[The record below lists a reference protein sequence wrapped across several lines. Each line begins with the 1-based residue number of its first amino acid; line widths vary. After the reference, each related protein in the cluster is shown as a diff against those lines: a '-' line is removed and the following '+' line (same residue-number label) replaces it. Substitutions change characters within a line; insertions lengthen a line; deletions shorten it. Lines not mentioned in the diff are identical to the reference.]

1 MQKQNKTLSQL
12 QKMFRNYHWETKQR
26 HKTKVGKFGIIGY
39 ISSGIIH
46 DKEIEEEKMVST
58 W

>member
-1 MQKQNKTLSQL
+1 
-12 QKMFRNYHWETKQR
+12 MFRNYHWETKQR
-26 HKTKVGKFGIIGY
+26 HKTKVGKFGRIGY